1 VDQSGDQFN
10 RARRVTE
17 STRSPVNAGNTSLP
31 AWRTRAFVSNRMRF
45 MTTSRPMDQES
56 GTLRPAGEKPLRTPF
71 EPAKAD
77 ETSWRASSFDLAQGL
92 DVKVMQSKLSPETL
106 HRLFGS

>member
-1 VDQSGDQFN
+1 
-10 RARRVTE
+10 
-17 STRSPVNAGNTSLP
+17 
-31 AWRTRAFVSNRMRF
+31 
-45 MTTSRPMDQES
+45 MDQES
-56 GTLRPAGEKPLRTPF
+56 GTLRPAGEKPVRATALELAR
-71 EPAKAD
+71 AD

>member
-1 VDQSGDQFN
+1 MDQSGDQFN
-10 RARRVTE
+10 RTQRVTE
-17 STRSPVNAGNTSLP
+17 STPRPVNAGNTCLP

-45 MTTSRPMDQES
+45 MTTRKPMDQVS
-56 GTLRPAGEKPLRTPF
+56 STLRPAGEKPLRTTF
-71 EPAKAD
+71 QPAKAD

-92 DVKVMQSKLSPETL
+92 DVKVMQSKLPPETL

>member
-1 VDQSGDQFN
+1 
-10 RARRVTE
+10 
-17 STRSPVNAGNTSLP
+17 
-31 AWRTRAFVSNRMRF
+31 MRF
-45 MTTSRPMDQES
+45 MTTRKPMDQQS
-56 GTLRPAGEKPLRTPF
+56 STLRPPAEKPLRTVAF

-92 DVKVMQSKLSPETL
+92 DVKVMQSKLSAETL